1 MEIPLSCRRFPRA
14 SLVVLAAIAVVY
26 LFTFTENH
34 TEAEDSLH
42 YLTVIERG
50 QPRDLFTRD
59 HLLYL
64 GLNRVFLDAWR
75 AFGYSGHAELPVRL
89 LNVLASIA
97 SLALVLVILRSLA
110 VPFHL
115 ALLSAVSV
123 AFSYAYWLYTGQCET
138 YIMPI
143 PFILGCIYGLGR
155 AFETPSRTANHILV
169 GILSAAAILIH
180 RQHSVLT
187 VVVVAAYGLLA
198 LTRRESLPFRLLVRT
213 LAVYLGVCAGTV
225 LGVYALVGT
234 VVLEQR
240 SLGGFLAWILGQDFA
255 GVGRVGVAS
264 LAMAGAGLSRA
275 IVSTHYLF
283 VIPQAAAALGR
294 LFPGK
299 SLREE
304 TFLVRNLPQ
313 WMSLALAAMTLVLAV
328 CIITA
333 LVEIARR
340 RSCRVP
346 YAQAPRQP
354 AAVYG
359 YRVVILYIVAYSL
372 FNVWWEPVN
381 PEFWIS
387 VLPALGILCALVA
400 CGAFAGRL
408 MKTALTGAA
417 VLIFAVNLLS
427 GIVPQRNPA
436 NDYWLASTEWLRGNS
451 GRGDLVV
458 TGAGYLAKGYIEYY
472 SGADVFD
479 AALPLPEQDL
489 WDRYLKTIDRVRPRR
504 VLVSSTLL
512 NPNPEYLHQ
521 FGAHGAG
528 SAAVFERMRPFL
540 TDVHSGVGETVYVY
554 RGPTD

>member
-1 MEIPLSCRRFPRA
+1 VVVSDKMAKTVVVELTRRFADP
-14 SLVVLAAIAVVY
+14 VY
-26 LFTFTENH
+26 
-34 TEAEDSLH
+34 
-42 YLTVIERG
+42 G
-50 QPRDLFTRD
+50 
-59 HLLYL
+59 
-64 GLNRVFLDAWR
+64 
-75 AFGYSGHAELPVRL
+75 
-89 LNVLASIA
+89 NVPAPQ
-97 SLALVLVILRSLA
+97 V
-110 VPFHL
+110 
-115 ALLSAVSV
+115 
-123 AFSYAYWLYTGQCET
+123 
-138 YIMPI
+138 
-143 PFILGCIYGLGR
+143 
-155 AFETPSRTANHILV
+155 
-169 GILSAAAILIH
+169 
-180 RQHSVLT
+180 T

-198 LTRRESLPFRLLVRT
+198 ITRRESLPFRLLVRT

-240 SLGGFLAWILGQDFA
+240 SLGAFLAWILGQDFA